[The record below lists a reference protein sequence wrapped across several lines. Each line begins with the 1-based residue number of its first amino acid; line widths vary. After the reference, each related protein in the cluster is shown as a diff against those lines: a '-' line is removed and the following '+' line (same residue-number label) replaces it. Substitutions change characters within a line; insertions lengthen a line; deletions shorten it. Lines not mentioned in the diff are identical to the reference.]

1 VNQEEIRQVWL
12 RAQSRCEYCHLFS
25 SDHPLP
31 FHVDHIIARQHGG
44 QTVLDNLALSCL
56 HCNRHKGPNIA
67 GFDAITGEPVRL
79 FNPRQDRWADHFE
92 WAQAELVGKTLIGRI
107 TIQVLA
113 MNDPDFVAVREAII
127 RERTARL

>member
-1 VNQEEIRQVWL
+1 VNREEIRQVWL

-67 GFDAITGEPVRL
+67 GIDSATGNSFDCSILGWIAGPIISNGHEP
-79 FNPRQDRWADHFE
+79 H
-92 WAQAELVGKTLIGRI
+92 
-107 TIQVLA
+107 
-113 MNDPDFVAVREAII
+113 
-127 RERTARL
+127 